1 MRRRQRSVVVGALVI
16 VAACLA
22 SLGKQVDPPTTG
34 PNVIVITTDD
44 MRLDDL
50 QYMPNTLRLL
60 ADEGVTFSQMLSPY
74 PLCCPARAQLLTGQY
89 SHNNEVQG
97 NAWPRG
103 GYYKLDGTNTLPV
116 WLHDGGY
123 ETAFMGKYLNEYGER
138 DEYEIPPGWDYWMG
152 SVAGIHDYHR
162 VTTSQ
167 GGRIVTHSGVYRPT
181 SSTPARPTLSTCTP
195 TATGRSSCGRP
206 TSPPHRVHRADGAGR
221 GSPPLLGA
229 TGLLTATSGSSTTWR
244 SPTTR
249 PSTKLT

>member
-167 GGRIVTHSGVYRPT
+167 GGRIVTHSGVYQTDLFDSRSTDLVDLYADGDRPFFMWT
-181 SSTPARPTLSTCTP
+181 SYIAPHIECTARTVPE
-195 TATGRSSCGRP
+195 GV
-206 TSPPHRVHRADGAGR
+206 PHRCWGPPACLRRRQEVRRPGDPRRPVHQ
-221 GSPPLLGA
+221 
-229 TGLLTATSGSSTTWR
+229 R
-244 SPTTR
+244 S
-249 PSTKLT
+249 